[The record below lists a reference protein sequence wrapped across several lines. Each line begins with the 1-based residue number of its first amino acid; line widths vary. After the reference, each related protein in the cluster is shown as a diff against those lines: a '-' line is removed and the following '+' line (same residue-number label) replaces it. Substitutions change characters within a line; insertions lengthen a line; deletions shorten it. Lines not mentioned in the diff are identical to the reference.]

1 MATLVASIAQ
11 TAKVATTNSITGIA
25 GFGAVAGGLC
35 SGPLIIVLGVLS
47 VRVYSELLILVFQI
61 HDTLVDI
68 KDLLAQR

>member
-1 MATLVASIAQ
+1 
-11 TAKVATTNSITGIA
+11 
-25 GFGAVAGGLC
+25 
-35 SGPLIIVLGVLS
+35 LIIVLGVLS